1 VSLGN
6 VDDYQKQIVMS
17 MVKGEAIK
25 DAPMRGFTTLRI
37 GGNAEIMVFPM
48 DVVSL
53 RGVILFARDSHIP
66 YLVVGNGSDLLV
78 RDNGIAGIVINL
90 RKGFNAVNLEND
102 LIRIQAGCS
111 LKRFIDFAGEQ
122 SLSGPEY
129 LSGIPGTVGGALAMN
144 AGAHG
149 KEMDEFVHSLEVMGN
164 DGNIEEIERD
174 QLEFSYRSL
183 HLEKGSVIL
192 SALFRL
198 EREERDV
205 IEERKEEFW
214 KKRRETQPIDSF
226 SAGCVFK
233 NPPGISAGRLIEET
247 GLKGTKVGGALV
259 SPLHA
264 NFIINS
270 GDATARDVMA
280 LMELMKKKVY
290 EAKGVEFELEIQ
302 LVGED

>member
-1 VSLGN
+1 
-6 VDDYQKQIVMS
+6 
-17 MVKGEAIK
+17 
-25 DAPMRGFTTLRI
+25 
-37 GGNAEIMVFPM
+37 
-48 DVVSL
+48 
-53 RGVILFARDSHIP
+53 
-66 YLVVGNGSDLLV
+66 VGNGSDLLV
-78 RDNGIAGIVINL
+78 RDSGIAGIVINL
-90 RKGFNAVNLEND
+90 RKGFNAVKLEND
-102 LIRIQAGCS
+102 LIRVQAGCS
-111 LKRFIDFAGEQ
+111 LKRFIDFAGEHG
-122 SLSGPEY
+122 LSGPEY
-129 LSGIPGTVGGALAMN
+129 LSGIPGTVGGALTMN

-149 KEMDEFVHSLEVMGN
+149 KEMGEFVHSLEIMGN
-164 DGNIEEIERD
+164 DGNIEDTERN

-247 GLKGTKVGGALV
+247 GLKGAKVGGALV

>member
-1 VSLGN
+1 MSLGN

-25 DAPMRGFTTLRI
+25 DAPMRGFTTLQI

-66 YLVVGNGSDLLV
+66 YLIVGNGSDLLV
-78 RDNGIAGIVINL
+78 RDSGIAGIVINL

-270 GDATARDVMA
+270 GDATAKDVIA

>member
-1 VSLGN
+1 M
-6 VDDYQKQIVMS
+6 DDYQKQIVMS

-25 DAPMRGFTTLRI
+25 DAPMRGFTTLQI

-66 YLVVGNGSDLLV
+66 YLIVGNGSDLLV
-78 RDNGIAGIVINL
+78 RDSGIAGIVINL

-270 GDATARDVMA
+270 GDATARDVIA